1 MLLKQLK
8 AFVEYYVYV
17 IVRFVNEDGK
27 KSAPS
32 EVEGPRIMKTPA
44 GGRSSVLNY
53 SCVYKQ
59 LLDQNSFVYL
69 CSLNS

>member
-8 AFVEYYVYV
+8 AFVDYYVYV

-32 EVEGPRIMKTPA
+32 EVEGPRIVKTPA
-44 GGRSSVLNY
+44 GGRSSVLIQL
-53 SCVYKQ
+53 YKQ
-59 LLDQNSFVYL
+59 MLDQNSFVYMY
-69 CSLNS
+69 SLNS

>member
-17 IVRFVNEDGK
+17 IVRFVNEEGK

-32 EVEGPRIMKTPA
+32 EVEGPHIVKTPA
-44 GGRSSVLNY
+44 GGRSSVL
-53 SCVYKQ
+53 C
-59 LLDQNSFVYL
+59 
-69 CSLNS
+69 